1 MAEKPRTRTQ
11 RLTRGVIAKRTGV
24 NIETVRYYERIG
36 LLPEPPRSAGGH
48 RLYDEDLLR
57 RLNFIRR
64 SRELGF
70 TLDEV
75 RGLLRLVDG
84 GDYTCG
90 EVEILTRAHLGEVRH
105 KLADLKRM
113 EKVLREM
120 VARCEGG
127 EVPECP
133 VIDALFRE
141 SRV

>member
-1 MAEKPRTRTQ
+1 MAEKTRKQVQ
-11 RLTRGVIAKRTGV
+11 RMTRSVIAERTGV
-24 NIETVRYYERIG
+24 HIETVRYYERIG
-36 LLPEPPRSAGGH
+36 LLPAPPRSEGGH
-48 RLYDEDLLR
+48 RIYDEDLLR

-64 SRELGF
+64 CRELGF

-75 RGLLRLVDG
+75 RGLLLLVDG

-90 EVEILTRAHLGEVRH
+90 EVEVLTIAHLGKVRR

-120 VARCEGG
+120 IARCEGG

-133 VIDALFRE
+133 VIEALFRG
-141 SRV
+141 SS